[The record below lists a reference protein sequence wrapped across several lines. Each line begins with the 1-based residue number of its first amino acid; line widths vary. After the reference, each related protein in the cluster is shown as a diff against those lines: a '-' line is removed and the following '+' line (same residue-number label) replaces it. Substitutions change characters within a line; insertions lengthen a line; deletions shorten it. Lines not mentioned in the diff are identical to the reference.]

1 MLVESTSCNKDFIII
16 GGGMV
21 GLSIANQIYKR
32 NISKNITIIDK
43 EDQLGKHSSGRNSGV
58 IHAGLYYKPNSLKAK
73 VCVNGGKRLKEWIKD
88 RNLSINECGKV
99 IIPQKDYLDKQLDV
113 LLARGKENGAKV
125 KIIDAKE
132 LSEIA
137 PNAFSSTGR
146 AIWSPNTAVINPKEV
161 LNKLKEELKEKGV
174 NFFTSENSWQI
185 NTKTRCIYLNNGQKI
200 NYGFLINA
208 AGLNSARVAK
218 KFDIGHEYKI
228 IPFKG
233 LYWELKNNCPIKFN
247 TNVYPVPDLNI
258 PFLGVHFTPSAN
270 TIKQLPSKIYIG
282 PTAILSM
289 GREIYNNFDN
299 IEFSDTF
306 SNIFELSKLF
316 LENRNGFRRYV
327 FEQSNLFIP
336 QILINSARELIP
348 EIKLSQ
354 IKKSEKV
361 GIRAQLYNIKEKKL
375 VDDFLCIKNDNSLHI
390 LNAISPAFTASFAL
404 ADEIIEQFIN

>member
-125 KIIDAKE
+125 KIIDSKE

-161 LNKLKEELKEKGV
+161 LNKLKEELKEKV
-174 NFFTSENSWQI
+174 
-185 NTKTRCIYLNNGQKI
+185 
-200 NYGFLINA
+200 
-208 AGLNSARVAK
+208 
-218 KFDIGHEYKI
+218 
-228 IPFKG
+228 
-233 LYWELKNNCPIKFN
+233 
-247 TNVYPVPDLNI
+247 
-258 PFLGVHFTPSAN
+258 
-270 TIKQLPSKIYIG
+270 
-282 PTAILSM
+282 
-289 GREIYNNFDN
+289 
-299 IEFSDTF
+299 
-306 SNIFELSKLF
+306 
-316 LENRNGFRRYV
+316 
-327 FEQSNLFIP
+327 
-336 QILINSARELIP
+336 
-348 EIKLSQ
+348 
-354 IKKSEKV
+354 
-361 GIRAQLYNIKEKKL
+361 
-375 VDDFLCIKNDNSLHI
+375 
-390 LNAISPAFTASFAL
+390 
-404 ADEIIEQFIN
+404 